1 MIDFANELVRV
12 GVIMLI
18 MLKPLKQ
25 LTNLCLQYQLTPSYL
40 WSPAALC
47 SQVSD
52 CAVLYYSVILF
63 AGFLSPS
70 LQIRL
75 LSLKSFDDFL
85 VF

>member
-12 GVIMLI
+12 SVIMLIMLI

-47 SQVSD
+47 SQVSN
-52 CAVLYYSVILF
+52 CAILQYSAVLFEGFHLMIFLYSE
-63 AGFLSPS
+63 
-70 LQIRL
+70 L
-75 LSLKSFDDFL
+75 LMN
-85 VF
+85 